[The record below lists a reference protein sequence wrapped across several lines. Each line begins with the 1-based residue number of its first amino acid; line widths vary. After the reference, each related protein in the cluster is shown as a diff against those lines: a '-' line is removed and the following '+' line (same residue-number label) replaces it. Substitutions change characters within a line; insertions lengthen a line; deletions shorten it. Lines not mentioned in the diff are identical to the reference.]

1 MKNIEEIK
9 LSTGGSIE
17 DLPTGQALAIRNTHQ
32 LFRKLVL
39 ADKVN
44 YATLIKLEL
53 IYKRVDEARYQLKQL
68 EGNPKA
74 ISNVYTRLFQQM
86 HRLLNGA
93 EDKAFNTF
101 SWENAYRTERDLD
114 RLEKRLFVFEQVI
127 FWMEQELTA

>member
-1 MKNIEEIK
+1 MKNYDIK

-17 DLPTGQALAIRNTHQ
+17 DLPTGQALAIRNAHQ
-32 LFRKLVL
+32 LFRKLLL

-53 IYKRVDEARYQLKQL
+53 IYKRVDEARYQLRQL

-74 ISNVYTRLFQQM
+74 ISNVYQRLFAQM

-101 SWENAYRTERDLD
+101 SWENSYRTERDLD

>member
-1 MKNIEEIK
+1 MKNDDIK

-17 DLPTGQALAIRNTHQ
+17 DLPTGQALAIRNAHQ
-32 LFRKLVL
+32 LFRKLLL

-74 ISNVYTRLFQQM
+74 ISDVYTRLFAQM

-101 SWENAYRTERDLD
+101 SWENSYRTERDLD

-127 FWMEQELTA
+127 FWIEQELTA

>member
-1 MKNIEEIK
+1 MKNDDIK
-9 LSTGGSIE
+9 LSTGGSIA
-17 DLPTGQALAIRNTHQ
+17 DLPTGQALAIRNAHQ

-74 ISNVYTRLFQQM
+74 ISSIYRRLFQQM

-101 SWENAYRTERDLD
+101 SWENSYRTERDLD

>member
-1 MKNIEEIK
+1 
-9 LSTGGSIE
+9 
-17 DLPTGQALAIRNTHQ
+17 
-32 LFRKLVL
+32 VL